1 MDGVEGMLRSLKLSE
16 AERARVKV
24 GGAGLLRRRGGED
37 EKVVGKLLS
46 EKQAHAG
53 AIADT
58 LGPIWCPMKGVCKDL
73 GENKFLFTFFQEGG
87 RKKAVEEGPWT
98 FDKALIV
105 MESFDP
111 CKTLDEYKFA
121 QIPIWVRIYK
131 LPLGLMDRD
140 TCMAIG
146 DQIGEYMEMDGVE
159 DGMAVG
165 KCLRVKVKKNLEEP
179 LMRGTTVVVDEQGQ
193 TKWCPVQ
200 YEFLPDFCFIC
211 GMIGHID
218 RGCSIKLK
226 RGEEPQF
233 GKWLKWIPQRRVN
246 QYTNQQSWSDK
257 GGRRIYNLG
266 SNGSKSGSEGLTWRK
281 D

>member
-1 MDGVEGMLRSLKLSE
+1 VARAHDRKTPDIPRLVFQLEIEGCDEGEMDGVEGMLRGLKLSE

-37 EKVVGKLLS
+37 EKAVGKLLS

-140 TCMAIG
+140 TCMHG
-146 DQIGEYMEMDGVE
+146 H
-159 DGMAVG
+159 
-165 KCLRVKVKKNLEEP
+165 
-179 LMRGTTVVVDEQGQ
+179 RG
-193 TKWCPVQ
+193 
-200 YEFLPDFCFIC
+200 PD
-211 GMIGHID
+211 
-218 RGCSIKLK
+218 
-226 RGEEPQF
+226 
-233 GKWLKWIPQRRVN
+233 W
-246 QYTNQQSWSDK
+246 
-257 GGRRIYNLG
+257 
-266 SNGSKSGSEGLTWRK
+266 
-281 D
+281 